1 MEGIRRD
8 AAGCARL
15 RVAAREMGQPCG
27 PAFSNVPRVR
37 AWRGNPL
44 AALLPYV
51 LFDAS
56 NDRGEPMTEL
66 QRYLAE
72 EVAED
77 HVDGII
83 TRREALRRLGLLGV
97 GMAAASSLLTRFAAD
112 AVAAGRAPV
121 ARATGTT
128 GLQAAVATEPITF
141 VGPKG
146 RTLLGAWATAEA
158 PRGGVLVIHEN
169 RGLNDHIRSVAGRL
183 AGDGYSALA
192 IDLLSEEGGTDSFSD
207 PAEATAAL
215 SQVPAER
222 FDADMSAGVTELKRR
237 LRGRRVAAIG
247 FCFGGGMVWRLLAS
261 REPRLAAAVPFYGPF
276 PEGGDL
282 SGSKAAVLG
291 IYAGL
296 DTRVNATRPAA
307 EAALEA
313 AGLEYELVT
322 FPDANHA
329 FFNDTGARYDPEAA
343 ALAYARV
350 LDWFARFVDRG

>member
-1 MEGIRRD
+1 
-8 AAGCARL
+8 
-15 RVAAREMGQPCG
+15 
-27 PAFSNVPRVR
+27 
-37 AWRGNPL
+37 
-44 AALLPYV
+44 
-51 LFDAS
+51 
-56 NDRGEPMTEL
+56 MTEL

-72 EVAED
+72 EIAED
-77 HVDGII
+77 HADGII
-83 TRREALRRLGLLGV
+83 TRREALRRLGLLGL
-97 GMAAASSLLTRFAAD
+97 GMTAASSLLGAFVAD
-112 AVAAGRAPV
+112 AVAAGRVPVTRVAAAPS
-121 ARATGTT
+121 
-128 GLQAAVATEPITF
+128 GLQAAVATEAITF

-146 RTLLGAWATAEA
+146 RTLLGAWAAAEHA
-158 PRGGVLVIHEN
+158 RGGVLVIHEN

-183 AGDGYSALA
+183 ASDGYSALA

-215 SQVPAER
+215 SQVPPER
-222 FDADMSAGVTELKRR
+222 FDADMTAGVTELKRR
-237 LRGRRVAAIG
+237 LRGKRLATVG

-276 PEGGDL
+276 PENGDL

-296 DTRVNATRPAA
+296 DTRVNETRPAA

-322 FPDANHA
+322 FPDVNHA

-343 ALAYARV
+343 TLAYARV
-350 LDWFARFVDRG
+350 LDWFARFVDKR